1 VLHHAGVELAEKL
14 SYKEHLVLK
23 FVKSARPLTGG
34 IMKTNRIPKKQE
46 RKKDQLRMTE
56 ADLKALVKLS
66 EKAYKNSRK
75 DGYQPE
81 FV

>member
-1 VLHHAGVELAEKL
+1 
-14 SYKEHLVLK
+14 
-23 FVKSARPLTGG
+23 
-34 IMKTNRIPKKQE
+34 MKTNRIPKKHE